1 MCQLREF
8 QLKGMI
14 ILMTLEFLN
23 ISNDVNY
30 IDISSD
36 FAYVYETIVS
46 DESILGNCL
55 IVFTNEGKITSF
67 IEELDSNYDN
77 YGIIVIEL
85 MSDSTGVVSYVDGE
99 LANLFDV
106 NSNVNIVE

>member
-1 MCQLREF
+1 MNYKENYDATNLFAKIKPC
-8 QLKGMI
+8 
-14 ILMTLEFLN
+14 LE
-23 ISNDVNY
+23 I
-30 IDISSD
+30 
-36 FAYVYETIVS
+36 IVS